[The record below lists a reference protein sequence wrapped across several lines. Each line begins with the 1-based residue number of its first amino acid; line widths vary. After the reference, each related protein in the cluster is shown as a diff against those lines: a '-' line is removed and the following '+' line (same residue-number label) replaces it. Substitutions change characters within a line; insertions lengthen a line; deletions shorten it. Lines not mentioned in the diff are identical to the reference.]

1 MPIQLSER
9 HEGKVLEVGVSGKLI
24 DADYERFVPEFERL
38 AKRHGK
44 VRLLFEMSQFHG
56 WDAKAA
62 WDDFKF
68 GVKHHRDIERLAVV
82 GEKKWQQR
90 MTELSK
96 LFITAEVR
104 YFARTELEAARAWL
118 ETN

>member
-1 MPIQLSER
+1 
-9 HEGKVLEVGVSGKLI
+9 
-24 DADYERFVPEFERL
+24 
-38 AKRHGK
+38 
-44 VRLLFEMSQFHG
+44 
-56 WDAKAA
+56 
-62 WDDFKF
+62 
-68 GVKHHRDIERLAVV
+68 VV

-104 YFARTELEAARAWL
+104 YFARTEMETARTWL